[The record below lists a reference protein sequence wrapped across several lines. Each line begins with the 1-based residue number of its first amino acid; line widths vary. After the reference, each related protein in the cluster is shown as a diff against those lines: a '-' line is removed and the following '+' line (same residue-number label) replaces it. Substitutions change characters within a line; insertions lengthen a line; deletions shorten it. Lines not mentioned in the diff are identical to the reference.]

1 MGWYGKGFDEAEA
14 QVAANSQSFTREFFF
29 KAGEDVT
36 FRMIDDEPIN
46 IRDHFIM
53 GKGWFTCI
61 QGINDEQCP
70 LCEAGNK
77 ATNHFVFNVFDPREY
92 TKKTGEKVTGGQAKL
107 WRIGITLL
115 RMLDKKRAKY
125 GPLSSLAI
133 EISKMGQGQ
142 STAYNIEVEKAAK
155 AVKLPEGQEVYDR
168 LEVLAPKSR
177 KELIAIM
184 NGANTPATAPDED
197 EDDDDGEDDID
208 WKKS

>member
-1 MGWYGKGFDEAEA
+1 MSWATKGFEAAEE

-29 KAGEDVT
+29 KAGEDVS
-36 FRMIDDEPIN
+36 FRFIDDEPVN
-46 IRDHFIM
+46 LRDHFVM

-61 QGINDEQCP
+61 QGIGDEVCP

-92 TKKTGEKVTGGQAKL
+92 TKKTGETVKGGQVKI
-107 WRIGITLL
+107 WRVGITLL

-125 GPLSSLAI
+125 GPLSTLAV

-155 AVKLPEGQEVYDR
+155 ALKLPEGQEPYD
-168 LEVLAPKSR
+168 LMEVLAPKSR
-177 KELIAIM
+177 KELIAIL
-184 NGANTPATAPDED
+184 NNTAVPTSAPD
-197 EDDDDGEDDID
+197 EDDDDDDEDDID